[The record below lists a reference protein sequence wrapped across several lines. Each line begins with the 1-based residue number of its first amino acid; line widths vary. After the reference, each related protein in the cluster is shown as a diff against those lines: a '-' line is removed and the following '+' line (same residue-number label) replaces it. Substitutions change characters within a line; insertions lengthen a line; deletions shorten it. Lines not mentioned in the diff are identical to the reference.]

1 MASEKQKNFTKISIL
16 DCQKWPK
23 SFSSVC
29 KVYLAKKMLEQKGRE
44 MLMKDNLIDLN
55 FKSKGDQ
62 ESEVINDLKNGKAI
76 FLLNF

>member
-1 MASEKQKNFTKISIL
+1 MQNRLVQPYIF
-16 DCQKWPK
+16 QY
-23 SFSSVC
+23 

-76 FLLNF
+76 FL

>member
-1 MASEKQKNFTKISIL
+1 
-16 DCQKWPK
+16 
-23 SFSSVC
+23 
-29 KVYLAKKMLEQKGRE
+29 MLEQKGRE

-76 FLLNF
+76 FLWTYKSLDFVAQSG

>member
-1 MASEKQKNFTKISIL
+1 MQNRLVQPYIF
-16 DCQKWPK
+16 QY
-23 SFSSVC
+23 

-76 FLLNF
+76 FLWTSKSLDFVAQSG

>member
-1 MASEKQKNFTKISIL
+1 MSDLTISIIWGIFR
-16 DCQKWPK
+16 QKK
-23 SFSSVC
+23 SIQFLNYLY

-55 FKSKGDQ
+55 FKSRGDQ

-76 FLLNF
+76 FL

>member
-1 MASEKQKNFTKISIL
+1 
-16 DCQKWPK
+16 
-23 SFSSVC
+23 
-29 KVYLAKKMLEQKGRE
+29 MLEQKGRE

-76 FLLNF
+76 FELLSRLNLSAVLSPKPFKYS